1 MKKAWLLSVLILL
14 LVVPALFAQEFNCK
28 VQINTQQVQGF
39 DRSVVSDL
47 KTAMTEFMNNRKWSN
62 YNFAPEER
70 IECTLLFTVSQI
82 VSNDEFKGTF
92 SLIMQRPVYKTDYR
106 SPLINMIDKNI
117 QFKYQASQAMNF
129 SENTYSDNLTSL
141 LAFYADMMLGIYF
154 DSFTPDGGTVFYNKA
169 MTVVQTAQNS
179 GYTGWQSFESEKN
192 RYHFV
197 EQYLNKAYEPLRTF
211 LYRYHRKGL
220 DIMSNDVVAGR
231 KVILQSLSLLKQV
244 YNKRPG
250 LYDLQLLMDAKRN
263 EIISIFSKATPAEKN
278 TMINIMS
285 EVDAPNG
292 TRYREVLNRR

>member
-1 MKKAWLLSVLILL
+1 MQKTGILFFLL
-14 LVVPALFAQEFNCK
+14 LLFSPVLTAQEFNCK

-47 KTAMTEFMNNRKWSN
+47 RTAMTEFMNSRKWSS

-70 IECTLLFTVSQI
+70 IECTLLFTVTQI

-92 SLIMQRPVYKTDYR
+92 SLIMQRPVFNTDYR

-117 QFKYQASQAMNF
+117 RFKYQPSQAMNF
-129 SENTYSDNLTSL
+129 SDNTFSDNLTSL
-141 LAFYADMMLGIYF
+141 LAFYSYMMLGIYF
-154 DSFTPDGGTVFYNKA
+154 DSFAQDGGTVFYTRA

-179 GYTGWQSFESEKN
+179 GFTGWQAFESEKN

-211 LYRYHRKGL
+211 LYQYHRKGL
-220 DIMSNDVVAGR
+220 DVMAGNVDQGR
-231 KVILQSLSLLKQV
+231 KVILNALSLLKNV
-244 YNKRPG
+244 YDKRPG
-250 LYDLQLLMDAKRN
+250 LYDMQLLLDAKRN
-263 EIISIFSKATPAEKN
+263 EIISIFSKATPSEKN
-278 TMINIMS
+278 TMIRILS

-292 TRYREVLNRR
+292 NRYREVLKSR

>member
-1 MKKAWLLSVLILL
+1 MKKPGLLVLL
-14 LVVPALFAQEFNCK
+14 LMLTAPAVFAQEFNCK

-39 DRSVVSDL
+39 DRSVVSNL
-47 KTAMTEFMNNRKWSN
+47 KTAMTEFLNNRKWSS

-106 SPLINMIDKNI
+106 SPLINLIDKNI
-117 QFKYQASQAMNF
+117 RFKYQPSQAMNF
-129 SENTYSDNLTSL
+129 SENTFSDNLTSL

-154 DSFTPDGGTVFYNKA
+154 DSFAQNGGTVFYNNA

-179 GYTGWQSFESEKN
+179 GYTGWQAFESQKN

-211 LYRYHRKGL
+211 LYRYHRQGL
-220 DIMSNDVVAGR
+220 DVMYNNVAAGR
-231 KVILQSLSLLKQV
+231 KVILESFSLLKQV
-244 YNKRPG
+244 YDKRPG
-250 LYDLQLLMDAKRN
+250 LYDMQLLLDAKRN
-263 EIISIFSKATPAEKN
+263 EIINIFLKATPEEKN
-278 TMINIMS
+278 SMIRILS
-285 EVDAPNG
+285 QVDAPNG